1 MAAPDLE
8 RLLAALLE
16 PDSAVIRRATAGLR
30 EAFADPQ
37 TPARLGLLLTAAP
50 QPQVRQLAAVLLRR
64 RLLGKW
70 RGLEPDL
77 RLRLPAMVAEALEQ
91 EPEHAVRVALAQLGA
106 LLLRRGGVGAW
117 GPLGSWLQAAA
128 GDPRP
133 PRQEVRRDP
142 PPPQK
147 IN

>member
-16 PDSAVIRRATAGLR
+16 PDSAVIRRATASLR

-91 EPEHAVRVALAQLGA
+91 EPE
-106 LLLRRGGVGAW
+106 
-117 GPLGSWLQAAA
+117 
-128 GDPRP
+128 
-133 PRQEVRRDP
+133 
-142 PPPQK
+142 
-147 IN
+147 